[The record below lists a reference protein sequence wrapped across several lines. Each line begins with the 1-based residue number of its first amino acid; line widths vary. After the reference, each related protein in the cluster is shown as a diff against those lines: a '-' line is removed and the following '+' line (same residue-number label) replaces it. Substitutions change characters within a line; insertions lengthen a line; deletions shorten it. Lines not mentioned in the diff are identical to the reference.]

1 MFLNYSFKFLT
12 DDFTS
17 VISDADFVANLACS
31 LAILSADGGPPVTA
45 PVPPPFTTLA
55 WNPDLGGGSM
65 IFAEYKKYTHY
76 GSYCLAH
83 LIIDTSREFQGH
95 IFIEQVV
102 SLYISQLHMHPSH
115 ILFFICYLYYPYKL
129 IRV

>member
-1 MFLNYSFKFLT
+1 MT
-12 DDFTS
+12 
-17 VISDADFVANLACS
+17 A
-31 LAILSADGGPPVTA
+31 PVTET
-45 PVPPPFTTLA
+45 VPPPFTTLA

-95 IFIEQVV
+95 NFIEQVV
-102 SLYISQLHMHPSH
+102 SFYISQLHMHLSH
-115 ILFFICYLYYPYKL
+115 IFLKL
-129 IRV
+129 ILISTLSKLLSF